1 MTGAAPALS
10 ARNVTMRFGDF
21 VAVQDVS
28 LDLAPGER
36 RALIGPNG
44 AGKTTLFNLISGR
57 LKPSAG
63 HVLYFGQ
70 SIEHLTADR
79 ICRLGLVRTFQITS
93 IYPRLTAL
101 QNVQTA
107 LFSRHRHARWLWSRA
122 AKIDVD
128 EARTCLAAVGIEGL
142 AHELGA
148 SLSYGDQKRVELAIA
163 LALKPKVLLLD
174 EPTAG
179 VEAKTRRE
187 LVDLIKRLC
196 TEQALT
202 LLFCEHD
209 MDAVFSIADRITV
222 LHQGQV
228 LAEGSASE
236 IQSNPQV
243 RSVYLG
249 SGHPASVGGGAR

>member
-1 MTGAAPALS
+1 MTPSAPALS
-10 ARNVTMRFGDF
+10 ASHVTMRFGDF
-21 VAVQDVS
+21 VAVDDVS
-28 LDLAPGER
+28 LDLAAGER

-57 LKPSAG
+57 LKPSSG
-63 HVLYFGQ
+63 EVRYFGD
-70 SIEHLTADR
+70 SIAHLTADR

-93 IYPRLTAL
+93 IYPRLTSL
-101 QNVQTA
+101 QNAQAA
-107 LFSRHRHARWLWSRA
+107 LFARHGHARWLWRRA
-122 AKIDVD
+122 AGVDVA
-128 EARTCLAAVGIEGL
+128 EAHACLAGVGIDRL
-142 AHELGA
+142 ANEPA
-148 SLSYGDQKRVELAIA
+148 ANLSYGDQKRLELAIA
-163 LALKPKVLLLD
+163 LALRPKVLLLD

-196 TEQALT
+196 TEQNLT

-228 LAEGSASE
+228 LAEGSPDD
-236 IQSNPQV
+236 IQRNDRV

-249 SGHPASVGGGAR
+249 TGHVTVAHGSGL